1 MKGFWIGL
9 SILFAIFMTLYI
21 SQATGYYDY
30 EQYQKTELTK
40 EKIAQFEQDVKD
52 GKEIQ
57 VENYLESVDTDYNNK
72 ASKAGLKI
80 SSTIQ
85 KYVKSGINMTLTFF
99 GVLLGE

>member
-57 VENYLESVDTDYNNK
+57 VENYLESVHTDYNNK

-80 SSTIQ
+80 SNTIQ
-85 KYVKSGINMTLTFF
+85 KCVKSGINMTLTFF